1 MRRLDRPSPTL
12 DSENPVSTP
21 ARVRPSMEPSRRPQ
35 AAALDA
41 APADPRRAVVDP
53 RSTEPGEILALQRR
67 YGNRSVRRLV
77 ERAEQAAAPPPTVR
91 QGSQGPD
98 VVRLQERLNALG
110 NQLVADGA
118 FGPKTRAAVVAF
130 QSTNGLA
137 ADGIVG
143 PVTWNALGVAGAT
156 PVPATPPTP
165 VSPGTG
171 ETPPATEGK
180 TPATEESAPPAS
192 LPGGGTEA
200 GGQRAAAVALA
211 LAEAGKVE
219 AYSAGGT
226 DPETGKT
233 TRLGW
238 ERLDVFFEAAYGG
251 RGGGYNANMQS
262 AVKFLNGPKLQSWCG
277 LFALW
282 ALKSAGVPLG
292 NWRIGNGISAV
303 IATSRSP
310 QSYTPQEGDVGY
322 IHSPHQHHCLVMR
335 VEGDTVITIDG
346 NTRGEGGAT
355 GGQIAE
361 NARPLSAFTAF
372 YIPPVP

>member
-1 MRRLDRPSPTL
+1 MHRRDHPSSTLSNDEPASTATHVRPAVEPDRRAQAPAL
-12 DSENPVSTP
+12 DSDPTDLRRVVGDPQS
-21 ARVRPSMEPSRRPQ
+21 AR
-35 AAALDA
+35 
-41 APADPRRAVVDP
+41 
-53 RSTEPGEILALQRR
+53 PGEILTMQRR

-77 ERAEQAAAPPPTVR
+77 ERTEQETAPPSTVR

-98 VVRLQERLNALG
+98 VVRLQDRLNELG
-110 NQLVADGA
+110 NQLVADGV

-130 QSTNGLA
+130 QSANGLA

-143 PVTWNALGVAGAT
+143 PMTWNALGVGGAT
-156 PVPATPPTP
+156 PVPTAPPTP

-171 ETPPATEGK
+171 ETTPGTEGK
-180 TPATEESAPPAS
+180 MPATEEAVPPTP
-192 LPGGGTEA
+192 LGGETQPSS
-200 GGQRAAAVALA
+200 QRETAVALA

-238 ERLDVFFEAAYGG
+238 ERLDVYFESAYGG
-251 RGGGYNANMQS
+251 RGGGYDAFQQS

-277 LFALW
+277 LFVVW

-292 NWRIGNGISAV
+292 NWKIGSGISAL
-303 IATSRSP
+303 ISNSRGP
-310 QSYTPQEGDVGY
+310 QSYTPQVGDIGY
-322 IHSPHQHHCLVMR
+322 LNAHQHHCLVIR
-335 VEGDTVITIDG
+335 VEGDMVITIDG
-346 NTRGEGGAT
+346 NTRGDSGAT
-355 GGQIAE
+355 GGQIGE
-361 NARPLSAFTAF
+361 NARPRSAFAAF

>member
-1 MRRLDRPSPTL
+1 MRHLNRPSSTRES
-12 DSENPVSTP
+12 DEPV
-21 ARVRPSMEPSRRPQ
+21 RRPQ
-35 AAALDA
+35 PSAL
-41 APADPRRAVVDP
+41 APDSADLRRAVVDP
-53 RSTEPGEILALQRR
+53 RSAEPDQILALQRR

-77 ERAEQAAAPPPTVR
+77 DRAEQAVAPPPTVR

-110 NQLVADGA
+110 NQLVADGV

-143 PVTWNALGVAGAT
+143 PLTWNALGVAPAPPG
-156 PVPATPPTP
+156 PATPPTP
-165 VSPGTG
+165 VSPGTA
-171 ETPPATEGK
+171 ETTSGTEAT
-180 TPATEESAPPAS
+180 TATEETPAPTPQ
-192 LPGGGTEA
+192 PGAGTEP

-238 ERLDVFFEAAYGG
+238 ERLDVYFETAYGG
-251 RGGGYNANMQS
+251 RGGGYDAFQQS

-277 LFALW
+277 LFAVW

-292 NWRIGNGISAV
+292 NWKIGMGISAL
-303 IATSRSP
+303 ISESRSP
-310 QSYTPQEGDVGY
+310 KNYIPRTGDVGY
-322 IHSPHQHHCLVMR
+322 LNAHQHHCLVIR

-346 NTRGEGGAT
+346 NTRGDSGAT
-355 GGQIAE
+355 GGQIGE
-361 NARPLSAFTAF
+361 NTRHLSAFAAF
-372 YIPPVP
+372 YVPPVP